1 MNDSPELPWDLAKAL
16 ARTSRLQLGPGETPH
31 MSSRRAARGGRAPAW
46 LDNKPACSV
55 QTHQISNISLCVG
68 HISFVQLQAFHMFVT
83 CRTNCHEAV
92 FWRVALV
99 ELDLRNWQPSGSLIR
114 RAPRFGGD
122 SLASVGADA
131 DLLFVLGCHWRRWGC
146 DESYGA
152 PALGLLANVLQRLLI
167 GLWACD

>member
-1 MNDSPELPWDLAKAL
+1 M
-16 ARTSRLQLGPGETPH
+16 
-31 MSSRRAARGGRAPAW
+31 
-46 LDNKPACSV
+46 
-55 QTHQISNISLCVG
+55 
-68 HISFVQLQAFHMFVT
+68 
-83 CRTNCHEAV
+83 
-92 FWRVALV
+92 

-146 DESYGA
+146 DDLYGA

-167 GLWACD
+167 GLWACA

>member
-1 MNDSPELPWDLAKAL
+1 MIPPSSRETWPRPW
-16 ARTSRLQLGPGETPH
+16 LGPVGSGSDPVRPH
-31 MSSRRAARGGRAPAW
+31 TCPAGGQPEAAGPRHGSTTSQPA
-46 LDNKPACSV
+46 SV

-68 HISFVQLQAFHMFVT
+68 HISFVQLQAFHMFAT

-146 DESYGA
+146 DDLYGA